1 MRMLTPPA
9 DSTGFRENMLQAA
22 QAHVDR
28 LPALFASMQQLFRDH
43 DPEGLIASV
52 AHYGLQRGM
61 KEDGSKTAIG
71 TGLEQHH
78 VELLQALMLTV
89 PQEEWPL
96 KLSTPKAVQQVFDE
110 LPTLSMAFLA
120 QRIVAGR
127 NVDHGDVQARTVSAL
142 QERIRFH
149 THAVRN
155 WGYFGDVVAIARDIY
170 EPLDGLFLS
179 HHGFAA
185 TDVIEAARAMTA
197 EMERRLNA
205 WTNALR
211 PAVNA
216 GSVPRML
223 ERYYAGFP
231 DLAGSP
237 QELADIIP
245 AGASTKQVVAML
257 MSHADLRLSDNASYD
272 AATLSELTGIDP
284 ERAEKVLRALSLRP
298 GALAGQPL
306 EFFFLAN
313 PIWGHPLIDL
323 GDQFLA
329 PMPQAIMSHIHA
341 ILRRLAEEAS
351 GLIQLDRARNV
362 YLERK
367 LTEALERALP
377 GATILSGATWSL
389 GGQRFETDAI
399 ALIDKTLLIAE
410 AKAHHLTPQGLRG
423 APDRV
428 KRHVRELVID
438 PSLQSA
444 RLEAVVRRARSGAVE
459 ARAAL
464 AEAGI
469 AAPEQIERI
478 IRLSVSLDD
487 LSVLSSAEGELRE
500 AGWMPDDHQ
509 LAPMMNIA
517 DLGVVADI
525 LDRPVAF
532 LHYLAER
539 GPFQR
544 TFELVG
550 DELDFL
556 GLYLENAFSLGG
568 LPKDARFVP
577 SGMSEHIDHYYDA
590 KDAGIS
596 VPKPKAR
603 MSSYFA
609 SILDRLNARRPAG
622 WTLIGMNL
630 LGAAGPDEQAHLP
643 PLLTKARKAVRRK
656 ARGVEDGAIVQ
667 ARPEVAR
674 KAIVT
679 FYVHNHDE
687 RPTLRRSI
695 ENIVAT
701 TLDESE
707 ATECVVLARHIDL
720 WHEPYQIACIAK
732 KDMNQSAE
740 EAGEGEVRDDQLLET

>member
-1 MRMLTPPA
+1 MLTPPA
-9 DSTGFRENMLQAA
+9 DHAGFREDMLQAA
-22 QAHVDR
+22 CARLDR
-28 LPALFASMQQLFRDH
+28 LPELFASFQQLFRDH
-43 DPEGLIASV
+43 DPVGLIASV

-61 KEDGSKTAIG
+61 KEDGTKSANG
-71 TGLEQHH
+71 SRLEQHH
-78 VELLQALMLTV
+78 VELLQALMLTI
-89 PQEEWPL
+89 PQAEWPA
-96 KLSTPKAVQQVFDE
+96 KLSTAKAVEQVFDE

-127 NVDHGDVQARTVSAL
+127 EVDHDDVQARTVSAL

-170 EPLDGLFLS
+170 APLDSLFLS

-185 TDVIEAARAMTA
+185 TDVIEFARAMTA
-197 EMERRLNA
+197 EMERRLNV
-205 WTNALR
+205 WDRALR
-211 PAVNA
+211 PAVRA
-216 GSVPRML
+216 GSIPRML
-223 ERYYAGFP
+223 ERYYEGFP
-231 DLAGSP
+231 DLVGSP
-237 QELADIIP
+237 EKLADAIP
-245 AGASTKQVVAML
+245 ADASTEQVIVML
-257 MSHADLRLSDNASYD
+257 MSHAELRLPDNATYD
-272 AATLSELTGIDP
+272 AATLAELTGADV
-284 ERAEKVLRALSLRP
+284 ERAEKVLRALALKP
-298 GALAGQPL
+298 GALASQPL

-313 PIWGHPLIDL
+313 PIWGRPLIDL
-323 GDQFLA
+323 GDRFLA

-341 ILRRLAEEAS
+341 ILRRLAEEAN
-351 GLIQLDRARNV
+351 GLKQLDRARNA

-367 LTEALERALP
+367 LTEALGRALP

-389 GGQRFETDAI
+389 GAQGFETDAI

-428 KRHVRELVID
+428 KRHVRELVVD

-444 RLEAVVRRARSGAVE
+444 RLEAVVRQAQAGSVE
-459 ARAAL
+459 ARSAL

-469 AAPEQIERI
+469 AAPEHIERI

-500 AGWMPDDHQ
+500 AGWVPDDHQ

-525 LDRPVAF
+525 LDRPILF

-544 TFELVG
+544 GFELVG

-556 GLYLENAFSLGG
+556 GLYLENGFSFGG
-568 LPKDARFVP
+568 VPKDARFVP
-577 SGMSEHIDHYYDA
+577 SGMSERIDHHYDA

-603 MSSYFA
+603 ISSYFA

-622 WTLIGMNL
+622 WTVIGMNL
-630 LGAAGPDEQAHLP
+630 LGAAGPDEQP
-643 PLLTKARKAVRRK
+643 YVSPLLAKARKAVRRK

-679 FYVHNHDE
+679 FYVHDHDD
-687 RPTLRRSI
+687 RATLRRSI

-701 TLDESE
+701 TLEENE

-720 WHEPYQIACIAK
+720 WHEPYQVACIAK
-732 KDMNQSAE
+732 KDMSKSAD
-740 EAGEGEVRDDQLLET
+740 EASEADVRDGQLVET